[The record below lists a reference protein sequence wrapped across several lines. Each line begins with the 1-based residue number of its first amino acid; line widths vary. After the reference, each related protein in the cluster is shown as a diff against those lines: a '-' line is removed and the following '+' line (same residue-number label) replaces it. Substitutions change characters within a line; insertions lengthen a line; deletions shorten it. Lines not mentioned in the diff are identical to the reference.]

1 MSNNNETT
9 YNGWTN
15 YQTWALFTWYGN
27 DLEDKTKELIEY
39 NEETDWNA
47 VYDLV
52 SEFIENIVIDN
63 EMDNDF
69 LKDMLE
75 SAIERIDISDIT
87 DSLCDDNGIE
97 GR

>member
-1 MSNNNETT
+1 MTNNNEST

-27 DLEDKTKELIEY
+27 DLEDKTKELIECD
-39 NEETDWNA
+39 EETDWND

-52 SEFIENIVIDN
+52 SEFIENIMIDN

-69 LKDMLE
+69 LKDMME
-75 SAIERIDISDIT
+75 SAIEKIDISDIT
-87 DSLCDDNGIE
+87 DSLCGSNGI
-97 GR
+97 GGN